1 MSYNLFI
8 SHSWSYSNSYENLI
22 KMLDSNPY
30 FYYKDYSVPKDSP
43 IHNTNNELELERAI
57 KYQMSYAS
65 CVLVLAGV
73 YATYSKWINKEIRL
87 AQSGFSLPKKII
99 AVQPWGAEKTSL
111 VVKNA
116 ANEIVKWQ
124 GSSIIKAIRGY

>member
-57 KYQMSYAS
+57 RYQMSYAS

>member
-1 MSYNLFI
+1 
-8 SHSWSYSNSYENLI
+8 
-22 KMLDSNPY
+22 MLDSNPY